1 MTDSDVLNG
10 IDKAKK
16 AYKTA
21 CTKARRELMT
31 AKDKAMSF
39 FADADDVTRAARHNT
54 LKRAE
59 LACDSKLNDAR
70 IKYIDRLEKIRNV
83 AGAWADLV
91 PKVR

>member
-1 MTDSDVLNG
+1 MTDSDGLNG

-21 CTKARRELMT
+21 CTNARRELMT
-31 AKDKAMSF
+31 AKAKAMSF

-59 LACDSKLNDAR
+59 LVCDSKLNDAR

>member
-1 MTDSDVLNG
+1 MTDRDVLNS

-31 AKDKAMSF
+31 ARDKAMSF
-39 FADADDVTRAARHNT
+39 FADADDVTMAARHNT

-59 LACDSKLNDAR
+59 LVCDSKLNDAR
-70 IKYIDRLEKIRNV
+70 VKYIDRLEKIRNV
-83 AGAWADLV
+83 AGTWAELV